1 MSRSTRP
8 AIPRDERPRQEEI
21 DFPLEP
27 TLDAVLGLKAL
38 IPEDAFTAE
47 TLGTEREG
55 SGVLIHENGLVLTVG
70 YLVCEASRVWLTTS
84 RGEVVSGHLLGYD
97 FETGFGLVQAEAPI
111 EAPPLEFGRAADLR
125 VGESLVMAAHGGP
138 AMALRTVLLARRE
151 FAGYWEYLVEDALF
165 LAPPHPLWGG
175 AACLDKRGLLVG
187 IGSLQVRTGTEQRPD
202 SLNMALPV
210 DLLQP
215 VLDDLVTRGRA
226 RRPARPWL
234 GLYLLEDEEGLAVLN
249 TVPGGPAAR
258 AGVEAGDR
266 IVSVGELPVCDLS
279 DFYHLV
285 WELGPAGTLVPLT
298 VRRGEERL
306 SLEIESADR
315 ADYLKRPSLH

>member
-8 AIPRDERPRQEEI
+8 VIPRDERPREEEI

-27 TLDAVLGLKAL
+27 TLDAVLGLRAQ

-47 TLGTEREG
+47 TLGIEREG

-70 YLVCEASRVWLTTS
+70 YLVCEASRVWLTTVDG
-84 RGEVVSGHLLGYD
+84 RAVAGHLLGYD
-97 FETGFGLVQAEAPI
+97 FETGFGLVQAETPI
-111 EAPPLEFGRAADLR
+111 DVPPLELGHAADVR
-125 VGESLVMAAHGGP
+125 VGEPLVLAAHGGP
-138 AMALRTVLLARRE
+138 RMALRTVLLARRE
-151 FAGYWEYLVEDALF
+151 FAGYWEYLVEEALF
-165 LAPPHPLWGG
+165 LAPPHPFWGG

-187 IGSLQVRTGTEQRPD
+187 IGSLQVRTGTEERPD
-202 SLNMALPV
+202 SLNMVLPV

-215 VLDDLVTRGRA
+215 VLDDLVTSGRV

-234 GLYLLEDEEGLAVLN
+234 GIYLSEDEEGLAVLN
-249 TVPGGPAAR
+249 IVPGGPAAR
-258 AGVEAGDR
+258 AGIVAGDR
-266 IVSVGELPVCDLS
+266 IARIGDVPVCDLA
-279 DFYHLV
+279 DFYRLV

-298 VRRGEERL
+298 VRREGTFL
-306 SLEIESADR
+306 SFEIESADR

>member
-1 MSRSTRP
+1 MSRSVPP
-8 AIPRDERPRQEEI
+8 AIPPDERPRPEEI
-21 DFPLEP
+21 GFPLEP
-27 TLDAVLGLKAL
+27 TLDAVLGLKAQ

-70 YLVCEASRVWLTTS
+70 YLVCEASRVWLTTA
-84 RGEVVSGHLLGYD
+84 RGQVVSGHLLGYD

-111 EAPPLEFGRAADLR
+111 DASPLELGHAADLR
-125 VGESLVMAAHGGP
+125 VGEPVVTAAHGGP
-138 AMALRTVLLARRE
+138 RMALRSVLLARRE
-151 FAGYWEYLVEDALF
+151 FAGYWEYLVEEALF
-165 LAPPHPLWGG
+165 LAPAHPSWGG
-175 AACLDKRGLLVG
+175 AACLDKGGTLVG
-187 IGSLQVRTGTEQRPD
+187 IGALQVRTGNEERPD
-202 SLNMALPV
+202 SVTMALPV

-215 VLDDLVTRGRA
+215 ILDDLVTLGRV

-234 GLYLLEDEEGLAVLN
+234 GLYLLEDEQGLAVLN
-249 TVPGGPAAR
+249 PVPGGPAAR

-266 IVSVGELPVCDLS
+266 IARIGDIPVCDLA
-279 DFYHLV
+279 DFYRLV

-298 VRRGEERL
+298 VRRGDRVL
-306 SLEIESADR
+306 SFEIESADR

>member
-1 MSRSTRP
+1 MSGTARP

-21 DFPLEP
+21 GFALEP
-27 TLDAVLGLKAL
+27 ALDAVLGLKAQ

-97 FETGFGLVQAEAPI
+97 FETGFGLVQAEGPI
-111 EAPPLEFGRAADLR
+111 DAPPLELGRSADLR
-125 VGESLVMAAHGGP
+125 VGEPLVMAAHGGP
-138 AMALRTVLLARRE
+138 RMALRTVLLARRE
-151 FAGYWEYLVEDALF
+151 FAGYWEYLLEEALF
-165 LAPPHPLWGG
+165 LSPTHPFWGG
-175 AACLDKRGLLVG
+175 AACLDKGGALVG
-187 IGSLQVRTGTEQRPD
+187 IGSLQVRTGTEERPD
-202 SLNMALPV
+202 SVSMALPV

-215 VLDDLVTRGRA
+215 VLDDLVTLGRV

-234 GLYLLEDEEGLAVLN
+234 GLYLLEDEEGLGVLN
-249 TVPGGPAAR
+249 LVPGGPAAR
-258 AGVEAGDR
+258 AGIEAGDR
-266 IVSVGELPVCDLS
+266 IARVGDIPVCDLP
-279 DFYHLV
+279 DFYRLV
-285 WELGPAGTLVPLT
+285 WELGPAGTLVPLV
-298 VRRGEERL
+298 VRREGKL
-306 SLEIESADR
+306 LTFEIESADR